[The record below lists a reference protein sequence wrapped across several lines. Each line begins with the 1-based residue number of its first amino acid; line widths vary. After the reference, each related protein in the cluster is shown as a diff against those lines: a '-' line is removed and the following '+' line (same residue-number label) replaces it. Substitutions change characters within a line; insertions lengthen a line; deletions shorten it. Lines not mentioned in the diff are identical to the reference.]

1 VSVSLGGPLLAAVV
15 LLGAAAGAAAAELAR
30 RVRHPTAPLFRV
42 VPSRLPTP
50 TARAFRDP
58 AVLAGS
64 AMPIAACAL
73 APTPAAA
80 GAATAAGWLLL
91 GIAVCDERT
100 LRIPH
105 AFSATGVAM
114 GLALAGIEGGG
125 REVIARAAA
134 SVAAAACLWVLARGA
149 RALAGREALGAGD
162 HGVVAF
168 LTTLLGPWAA
178 LDAVLAGALV
188 ALAWAGAAA
197 TRSRRRAGHPGR
209 GGGAV
214 PFGACLVLGSFC
226 VIVASGIPGAPSA
239 EAVRRDVLLGHPRPP
254 SMTRTAHPAATNQG
268 GASNADGAHSAAP
281 PSRGGAAISEGEL

>member
-1 VSVSLGGPLLAAVV
+1 VV
-15 LLGAAAGAAAAELAR
+15 T
-30 RVRHPTAPLFRV
+30 V
-42 VPSRLPTP
+42 
-50 TARAFRDP
+50 
-58 AVLAGS
+58 
-64 AMPIAACAL
+64 
-73 APTPAAA
+73 
-80 GAATAAGWLLL
+80 AGWLLL

-114 GLALAGIEGGG
+114 GLALAGIAGGAPA
-125 REVIARAAA
+125 VVDRATAA
-134 SVAAAACLWVLARGA
+134 VAAAAFLWVLARGA
-149 RALAGREALGAGD
+149 GALAGREALGAGD

-168 LTTLLGPWAA
+168 LIVLLGPRAA

-197 TRSRRRAGHPGR
+197 TRSRRRSGRPGR

-239 EAVRRDVLLGHPRPP
+239 EAVRRDALLGHPRPP
-254 SMTRTAHPAATNQG
+254 SMTRTAHPAAINQG
-268 GASNADGAHSAAP
+268 GASSADGAHPAAP
-281 PSRGGAAISEGEL
+281 PSRGGAPISEGAL